1 MTVLHGN
8 DGENVWANDQPPTRL
23 GARRQGLSP
32 RRPLRPIGLALGGGG
47 ARGFAHIG
55 VLEALEASPYQV
67 IEIAGTSAGALYA
80 AGYAF
85 GLRPGDLHEHA
96 RQAPRLR
103 IFRPWPGRGAL
114 IGHDALTEWLFDIF
128 GDARIEEL
136 PLPLTI
142 VATRARDGETV
153 YLREGPLVPAVVASA
168 TIPLVFPPV
177 EINGELL
184 VDGGVSLPVPETALS
199 GQHPV
204 IAVDLGPGPMQSAIN
219 LPPKVARII
228 EGAIQGIPF
237 AHLRAGIMASYRQN
251 TCCYQ
256 GAVSRF
262 CIRPAVTSWE
272 DIAYGRVDD
281 IVARGRKAAYSV
293 LAEVEKAGAWTGLGG
308 HQSPDQTLAS

>member
-1 MTVLHGN
+1 MTVMQKS
-8 DGENVWANDQPPTRL
+8 DGQETFPVEKSA
-23 GARRQGLSP
+23 ARPAARSGPQNTE
-32 RRPLRPIGLALGGGG
+32 RPLRPVSLALGGGG

-67 IEIAGTSAGALYA
+67 VEIAGTSAGALYA
-80 AGYAF
+80 AGYAI
-85 GLRPGDLHEHA
+85 GLRPRDLHEHA

-114 IGHDALTEWLFDIF
+114 IGHGALTDWLLEIF
-128 GDARIEEL
+128 GDVRIEEL

-142 VATRARDGETV
+142 VATRARDCQPV
-153 YLREGPLVPAVVASA
+153 LLREGPLVPAVVASA

-177 EINGELL
+177 EINGDLL

-199 GQHPV
+199 GKHPI
-204 IAVDLGPGPMQSAIN
+204 IAVDLGPGPMHGPIN
-219 LPPKVARII
+219 LPPKARRAV
-228 EGAIQGIPF
+228 ESLVEKVPF
-237 AHLRAGIMASYRQN
+237 AHLRAGILASIRQN
-251 TCCYQ
+251 SNCYQ

-272 DIAYGRVDD
+272 DIAYRRVDD

-293 LAEVEKAGAWTGLGG
+293 LVDVEKSGAWRGATIQTGT
-308 HQSPDQTLAS
+308 SS